1 MDFVAESLT
10 CNVVAAPLGD
20 LSERLRTVADAF
32 GFSTDYGCR
41 FFVDWRPDAKLSLP
55 WNVLFAPSIE
65 PPPPGLAAGVEAASR
80 VNPFAVAAVVFRR
93 PSPEA
98 VFDAEAHAV
107 LVRNFYSE
115 LLPRPGLL
123 RALAL

>member
-1 MDFVAESLT
+1 ML
-10 CNVVAAPLGD
+10 LKG
-20 LSERLRTVADAF
+20 LRTVADAF

-41 FFVDWRPDAKLSLP
+41 FFVDWRPDAKLSLQ
-55 WNVLFAPSIE
+55 WDVLFAPSIE

-115 LLPRPGLL
+115 LLPRPGPGLL